1 MIKEIKKRYKT
12 KLVKDVKIFQKRK
25 RRKTNN
31 MVVNVTKIF
40 HKMKSKRLLRKKILQ
55 NDKKCLIIITR
66 NIYFKKSFW
75 SYKLLEKAD
84 LNGKTR
90 KLSIKEIIKK
100 TLKPYIKLDPKTI
113 KFDDTDIEEFY

>member
-25 RRKTNN
+25 RRKSNN

-40 HKMKSKRLLRKKILQ
+40 HKMKIKRLLRKKILQ

-66 NIYFKKSFW
+66 NIYFKKSF
-75 SYKLLEKAD
+75 
-84 LNGKTR
+84 
-90 KLSIKEIIKK
+90 
-100 TLKPYIKLDPKTI
+100 
-113 KFDDTDIEEFY
+113 